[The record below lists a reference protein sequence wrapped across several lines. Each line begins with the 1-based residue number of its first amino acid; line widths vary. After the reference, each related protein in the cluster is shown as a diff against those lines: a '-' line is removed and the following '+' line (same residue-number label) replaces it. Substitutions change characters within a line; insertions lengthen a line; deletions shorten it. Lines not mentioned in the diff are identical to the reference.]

1 MEKIAFLSEN
11 NNPDHVSIKV
21 DERNGYRGYND
32 VNKMGVDNEQ
42 CNKKLTIPSWD
53 SINDHYEQKWL
64 KEKENFQNQ
73 LKGNFFGLIERFACG
88 KQELFQLV
96 APDRRVEDYIKAFLE
111 LFESGYAP
119 HVGDVERLAGKKV
132 RKLYVTLPNNYH
144 T

>member
-1 MEKIAFLSEN
+1 MENNALLGSEN
-11 NNPDHVSIKV
+11 DEISIKV
-21 DERNGYRGYND
+21 DERIGYRGYND
-32 VNKMGVDNEQ
+32 VNQIGLDKE
-42 CNKKLTIPSWD
+42 NKKLSIPTWD
-53 SINDHYEQKWL
+53 SINEHYEQRWL

-73 LKGNFFGLIERFACG
+73 LKENFFGLIERFACG

-96 APDRRVEDYIKAFLE
+96 APDRRVQDYIKAFLE

-144 T
+144 A